1 MVHAV
6 QDKHAN
12 RNCHEALLRVEIWRP
27 ALWTENVC
35 KLRFILICS
44 SLVVICSAYCLH
56 VLFTDAKFC
65 FCVKMGPKQSADSS
79 ISQSTESYISNYCSK
94 SFTGCSF
101 ESIHWENNQQIIWQH
116 NRLSPKCQSV
126 LLELHLHLWWYR
138 QCLPDILHISYIYY
152 QHINVTLMLPDVFT
166 CNRSEKSPVYCFG
179 CMILYIYLRSFANT
193 FQLLIPMSEH

>member
-27 ALWTENVC
+27 ALWAENVC
-35 KLRFILICS
+35 KHRFILICS

-56 VLFTDAKFC
+56 VLFTDAQFC

-116 NRLSPKCQSV
+116 NRLSKCSAGAAPAHQDCTCDDTVSV
-126 LLELHLHLWWYR
+126 FLTYCTHLIYTINTSMWPWCCLMCLHAIVLKRALFIVLVAWFYTS
-138 QCLPDILHISYIYY
+138 I
-152 QHINVTLMLPDVFT
+152 
-166 CNRSEKSPVYCFG
+166 
-179 CMILYIYLRSFANT
+179 
-193 FQLLIPMSEH
+193 